1 VPQLGTGSQALLI
14 TAGDVTATTSF
25 TDAAAAAT
33 PTETTSATETLFAD
47 EITADNLVRVWF
59 YDNATQAWSFFD
71 PDPLFAAANT
81 YADATTGNIVWVN
94 VTEETTF
101 QSSTLFAGWNLI
113 SLD

>member
-1 VPQLGTGSQALLI
+1 
-14 TAGDVTATTSF
+14 
-25 TDAAAAAT
+25 T

-59 YDNATQAWSFFD
+59 YDNATQDWSFFD

-113 SLD
+113 SLS